1 MIPSVL
7 LVDYDPRSIRRLR
20 SVLQEC
26 GVQALLATNGNAA
39 VDAFKTCSPD
49 LVVVQDLLPGRH
61 GFDVCRE
68 IKSIAGDRARPVV
81 LLFSPRPGRRNAA
94 RATGCDAILDKP
106 FEDAAL
112 VSLVRKF
119 LPSESEPA
127 ATVEEIDSLLD
138 SLFASPVAAAPAP
151 PPPQPAPAPKRRR
164 SNSKRSRRAR
174 RGVEEATP

>member
-39 VDAFKTCSPD
+39 VDAFKTCNPD

-68 IKSIAGDRARPVV
+68 IKSIEGGRARPVV

-106 FEDAAL
+106 FEDEAL
-112 VSLVRKF
+112 ASLVRRF
-119 LPSESEPA
+119 LPEERQT
-127 ATVEEIDSLLD
+127 ATAVDELD
-138 SLFASPVAAAPAP
+138 TVLDALFATPVAAAPP
-151 PPPQPAPAPKRRR
+151 PPEPPPAPKRRR
-164 SNSKRSRRAR
+164 SNSKRSRRIR
-174 RGVEEATP
+174 RGLEEATS